1 MLVLF
6 VQDSFK
12 SCSCECFLITLTLLL
27 LFGIIYPVY
36 HGFWIIVALLA
47 YPGRILIGGIFVGPF
62 LMATIPTWNILIKV
76 IENCC
81 CYNKDEESDLKCCGW
96 FSLFVIDIM
105 FWGLFIGTLIYISR
119 FLLSSS
125 ANLETKPLQSL
136 VSFVAV
142 YAVSGILTWLN
153 TDLTK
158 YQRDNQ
164 SNPGNNQRNE
174 FQLNPVIMNHND
186 HHTPM

>member
-1 MLVLF
+1 
-6 VQDSFK
+6 
-12 SCSCECFLITLTLLL
+12 
-27 LFGIIYPVY
+27 
-36 HGFWIIVALLA
+36 
-47 YPGRILIGGIFVGPF
+47 
-62 LMATIPTWNILIKV
+62 MATIPTWNILIKV
-76 IENCC
+76 IENFCC
-81 CYNKDEESDLKCCGW
+81 CKGGEESGLKGCGW

-158 YQRDNQ
+158 YQRVNQ
-164 SNPGNNQRNE
+164 RNQRNNQRNE
-174 FQLNPVIMNHND
+174 FQINAVIMNHND